1 MAVLQSIGCATAPP
15 QRPAQS
21 SLKSRGSI
29 TSPRTRSLCVTSDLY
44 IDDMRACVS
53 VKKASGAVSSLARR
67 YAFVGHLRN
76 ARNTAAVI
84 ELFAS
89 IIPWIMPEVRCP
101 RYAINRHR
109 QCAGSAAKQH
119 GPPNKANP
127 KCRIWVIRDRVE
139 PAARPAWSAMPRKR
153 SGSEFTHLACQW
165 EVVLRLMWQPRRD
178 P

>member
-1 MAVLQSIGCATAPP
+1 MAVLQSVGCATAPW

-29 TSPRTRSLCVTSDLY
+29 TSPPTRSLCATSELY

-84 ELFAS
+84 ELLAS
-89 IIPWIMPEVRCP
+89 IIPWIMPEVRRA
-101 RYAINRHR
+101 RYAITRHHER
-109 QCAGSAAKQH
+109 AGSATTQQ
-119 GPPNKANP
+119 GRQNKANP
-127 KCRIWVIRDRVE
+127 KMSHMGQSQKNSV
-139 PAARPAWSAMPRKR
+139 
-153 SGSEFTHLACQW
+153 
-165 EVVLRLMWQPRRD
+165 
-178 P
+178 